1 MVSRYFT
8 GRRSLILRAQR
19 ERAGSRATQ
28 AQPRRDSIPIIMAN
42 VSQPA
47 WRFHAVVEVVRRFIP
62 NADFDLGFRGQN
74 AEDCSDWFLRF
85 LRCRGSFLNWCDEPQ
100 AIEVASLA
108 LSTLWM
114 CFPWFLGEAVVA
126 EKVRLLRPAER
137 GQRTPD
143 AS

>member
-1 MVSRYFT
+1 
-8 GRRSLILRAQR
+8 
-19 ERAGSRATQ
+19 
-28 AQPRRDSIPIIMAN
+28 MAN

-47 WRFHAVVEVVRRFIP
+47 WRFHAVVEVVRRFMR

-108 LSTLWM
+108 LSTLRM
-114 CFPWFLGEAVVA
+114 CLPWFLGEAVVA

-137 GQRTPD
+137 GQPTPD